1 MSGNSYENPHTITFN
16 ADGVSVEQQIVIGP
30 ENTGGPQLTLDQI
43 VDGLNSGELTSS
55 LDFNMNP
62 ASDDMTMTY
71 IRNSEGEGVAVVA
84 AQRVTVGNYSDFQ
97 SEQESEQEPDL
108 EG

>member
-16 ADGVSVEQQIVIGP
+16 ADGVSVEQQIIIEP
-30 ENTGGPQLTLDQI
+30 ENTNSQPLTLDQI
-43 VDGLNSGELTSS
+43 VAGLNSGELTGSM
-55 LDFNMNP
+55 DFNMNP
-62 ASDDMTMTY
+62 ASDDMAPTY
-71 IRNSEGEGVAVVA
+71 IRDSEGNGVAVVA

-97 SEQESEQEPDL
+97 GSEPAI